1 MLVQNSEAGM
11 RIVLVGGTG
20 FIGRAMV
27 QVWAQQHQVVVL
39 TREVAKARERLPEA
53 VECVQWD
60 GQNLGEW
67 VSALE
72 GADGLVNLAGEPIAQ
87 RWTPAVKQRL
97 RQSRVQPTRLLVEAI
112 GQLRTPPTTLL
123 QASAIGIYDQNPT
136 LEVDET
142 SPPGKGFL
150 AELGVEWEEAARPAE
165 SAGVRVCWMRIGIVL
180 GRGGGALEKMLPAFR
195 VGLGGPIGS
204 GQQWLSWIHLD
215 DVVGAAMFLLER
227 SDLKGAFNFTAPH
240 PVTMNEFARTLA
252 KVLERPALVRVPGFA
267 LRMLLGEM
275 AEAVLQGSCVLPRR
289 LLGAGYMFRYP
300 ELEAALKEVLASR

>member
-27 QVWAQQHQVVVL
+27 QAWAPQHQVVVL

-60 GQNLGEW
+60 GQTLGEW
-67 VSALE
+67 VAALE
-72 GADGLVNLAGEPIAQ
+72 GVDGLVNLAGEPIAQ

-97 RQSRVQPTRLLVEAI
+97 RQSRVQPTRLLMEAI

-204 GQQWLSWIHLD
+204 GRQWLSWIHLD

-227 SDLKGAFNFTAPH
+227 PDLTGAFNFTAPH

-275 AEAVLQGSCVLPRR
+275 AEAVLQGSRVLPRR
-289 LLGAGYMFRYP
+289 LLEAGYLFRYP